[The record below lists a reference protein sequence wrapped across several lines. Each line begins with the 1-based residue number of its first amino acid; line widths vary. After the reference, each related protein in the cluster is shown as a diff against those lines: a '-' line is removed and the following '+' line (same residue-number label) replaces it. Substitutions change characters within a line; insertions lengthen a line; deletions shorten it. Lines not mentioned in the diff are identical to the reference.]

1 MIPEDEPREGGPG
14 RHGADGRSPFLLST
28 ETCVATEGTQEWFTV
43 NGEFSEGKCALFGK
57 CRIFGLRPKILTLGK
72 LQICLHFR
80 SLIRIFA
87 RRNVKTIRLWKQE
100 QRCIHKKDNCW

>member
-1 MIPEDEPREGGPG
+1 MHQNGVICYNRQTPCEDEPREGGPG

-57 CRIFGLRPKILTLGK
+57 CRIFGLRPKILTL
-72 LQICLHFR
+72 FY
-80 SLIRIFA
+80 
-87 RRNVKTIRLWKQE
+87 
-100 QRCIHKKDNCW
+100 KKGQPALEHPLSKPERFSAE